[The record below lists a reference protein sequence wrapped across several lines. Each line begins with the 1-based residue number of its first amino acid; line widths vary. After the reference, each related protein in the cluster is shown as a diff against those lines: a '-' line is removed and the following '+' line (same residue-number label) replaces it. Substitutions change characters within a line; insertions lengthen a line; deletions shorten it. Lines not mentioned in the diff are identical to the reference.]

1 MYFPYFFHIRKN
13 KLSILMIRKGEKNE
27 TTQATSNYRFFLKRK
42 MHMCLN
48 RKLYLYL
55 FLVCVLTFLSFPAF
69 AKANENEVKHIYVG
83 DTMELEGNPL
93 CRYSTSNE
101 NIVKVNN
108 KGVITAVGCG
118 DATVKVKMLLKT
130 DVYHFRVT
138 DPHLELENVFMRL
151 GESYLVKV
159 LDADKVEW
167 KTDNINGLF
176 YAGSVGEHQ
185 VIANADGQVLIC
197 KIKVLKPYI
206 YNIDV
211 EKGKSKVIDM
221 GNFPDSAKFE
231 IKDPNIAELNDKGE
245 IIGKNVGETEI
256 VSTVAGN
263 RFSATIVVF
272 GDQELRINGNGCPCN
287 QEQILTIENYIP
299 SYKVQW
305 EGATDNGDGTATFKQ
320 EKEGDYTVKAVVDT
334 GVDKVNLK
342 KKIHV
347 ENLITETEKQ
357 VYLADTFILSEK
369 EGVEYDYDDTF
380 FVLQGNVFSVLK
392 LGESTITARKD
403 GMEQSCKVLVGDQG
417 KGDEVIA
424 TALQYLGNPYVY
436 GGASLEH
443 GVDCSGFVML
453 IYKQFGI
460 DLPHSSSEQR
470 NYGTEVSGLE
480 NAKAGDVICYSG
492 HVALYIGNNKIIHA
506 SNPREGIKISDNA
519 AYRNIVTIRRMIN
532 E

>member
-1 MYFPYFFHIRKN
+1 MQI
-13 KLSILMIRKGEKNE
+13 EKN
-27 TTQATSNYRFFLKRK
+27 RK
-42 MHMCLN
+42 FC
-48 RKLYLYL
+48 LYL
-55 FLVCVLTFLSFPAF
+55 FLVSILALISFPVFVSAG
-69 AKANENEVKHIYVG
+69 ESEVKHIYVG

-101 NIVKVNN
+101 NIVKVND
-108 KGVITAVGCG
+108 KGDITAVGCG

-130 DVYHFRVT
+130 DVYRFRVT
-138 DPHLELENVFMRL
+138 DPHLELENVFMKL

-197 KIKVLKPYI
+197 KINVLKPYI
-206 YNIDV
+206 YNTDV

-221 GNFPDSAKFE
+221 GNFPDNAKFE
-231 IKDPNIAELNDKGE
+231 IKDPDIAELNDKGE

-263 RFSATIVVF
+263 RFSASIAVY
-272 GDQELRINGNGCPCN
+272 GDQELRINGKDSPCG
-287 QEQILTIENYIP
+287 QEQKLTIENYIP
-299 SYKVQW
+299 SYKVKW
-305 EGATDNGDGTATFKQ
+305 EGASDNGDGTATFK
-320 EKEGDYTVKAVVDT
+320 EAEEGDYTVKAVVDT
-334 GVDKVNLK
+334 GVKKIKIK

-347 ENLITETEKQ
+347 EDLISETEKQ
-357 VYLADTFILSEK
+357 VYLADTFTLSEK
-369 EGVEYDYDDTF
+369 EGIEYDFDDTF
-380 FVLQGNVFSVLK
+380 FVLQGNVFSVIK
-392 LGESTITARKD
+392 LGETTITARKD

-417 KGDEVIA
+417 KGDEVIS
-424 TALQYLGNPYVY
+424 TAMQYLGNPYVY
-436 GGASLEH
+436 GGTSLEN

-460 DLPHSSSEQR
+460 DLPHSSSSQR
-470 NYGTEVSGLE
+470 SYGTEVNGLE
-480 NAKAGDVICYSG
+480 NAKAGDVICYNG

-506 SNPREGIKISDNA
+506 SNPRDGIKISDNA
-519 AYRNIVTIRRMIN
+519 AYRHIVTIRRMIN
-532 E
+532 D